1 MSGMRERVRDFLDMG
16 VVQVWVFDTAT
27 RSVMIFSG
35 SAMVEQR
42 EGELKV
48 PETPIVLSMVE
59 IFKGL
64 DRYRVGAPVS

>member
-1 MSGMRERVRDFLDMG
+1 

-35 SAMVEQR
+35 SAMLEQR

-48 PETPIVLSMVE
+48 SGTPIVLSTAE

-64 DRYRVGAPVS
+64 DRYRSGVLSSEVGGP